1 MDLRYYFVLGSK
13 LIGFYCLVLTI
24 MHFVPLVLSIF
35 DTSEYSSE
43 QFEYGKIV
51 FVFSMLTPI
60 LLAVIGVYLIKDGS
74 LVHELAFRN
83 GGAPTSRSSE
93 LFTMSIKVYGLYLA
107 AVNIPDF
114 FKLLANRIL
123 VGHLPYDLGKYVLE
137 SIDLKIN
144 LLPFLIVTLVGI
156 YFLLWGETLTRVV
169 FRPKRNWESE
179 A

>member
-114 FKLLANRIL
+114 FELLANRIL
-123 VGHLPYDLGKYVLE
+123 VGHLPYDLGKYVRLILKLICYRSLLILE
-137 SIDLKIN
+137 NTYWNRLILKLICYRS
-144 LLPFLIVTLVGI
+144 LL
-156 YFLLWGETLTRVV
+156 
-169 FRPKRNWESE
+169 
-179 A
+179 